1 LITAHTRSERAPGGP
16 PPASRRSRRRVTPV
30 DPRLLHYARST
41 RRYLVLTVILGGCTA
56 FLVVA
61 QAWLLAD
68 AVSGAF
74 IHHKGLAQLKVPVFL
89 LLAAVLGRALV
100 GYLSE
105 RLADRTSASAK
116 SDLRRALMERVAAL
130 GPAGMDRQQAGG
142 LTVLATSG
150 IDALDAYFAR
160 YLPQV
165 FLAVIVPVAVVIV
178 ALGADWISAVIIAV
192 TVPLI
197 PIFMGLVGSTTRE
210 KMGRQARVLG
220 RLAGH
225 FLDVVAGLPTLKI
238 FGRAKAQAQAI
249 ADITDQ
255 YRLATMDTLKVAFLS
270 SLILELLA
278 TISVALVAVAIG
290 LRLLGGHLS
299 LATALFVLI
308 LAPEAYLPLR
318 LLGTNFHA
326 SAEGMKAAE
335 DVFAVLEQPLPERG
349 TGSVLPDVSRSALRV
364 EGLEVTYPGRAVPA
378 LRLPSLTVDPGEV
391 VAVAGP
397 SGCGKSTLLGVLL
410 GLTTASAGAVHIGP
424 ADLAALDP
432 DLWRSQVSW
441 VPQRPHLFARTI
453 AENIRLSRPEAG
465 DDDVRAAITRVGLDD
480 AVDRLPQGL
489 ATVLGSG
496 GAGLSTGERQRVAL
510 ARAFL
515 RDAPILLLDEPTA
528 NLDGQTEEAVLSSVR
543 SLMVG
548 RTVIIAAHRPSLLL
562 LADRVVTLDSVE
574 AAHP

>member
-1 LITAHTRSERAPGGP
+1 VAPAP
-16 PPASRRSRRRVTPV
+16 ASPPARRRAGPL

-41 RRYLVLTVILGGCTA
+41 HRYLVLTVILGGCTA

-61 QAWLLAD
+61 QAWLLAES
-68 AVSGAF
+68 VSGAF
-74 IHHKGLAQLKVPVFL
+74 IHHKGLAQLRVPVLL
-89 LLAAVLGRALV
+89 LLATVLGRALV
-100 GYLSE
+100 GWLSE
-105 RLADRTSASAK
+105 RLADRTSARAK
-116 SDLRRALMERVAAL
+116 SELRQALVERVAAL

-165 FLAVIVPVAVVIV
+165 FLAVIVPVAVIIV

-197 PIFMGLVGSTTRE
+197 PLFMGLVGSTTRE
-210 KMGRQARVLG
+210 KMGRQARVLQ

-255 YRLATMDTLKVAFLS
+255 YRRATMDTLRVAFLS

-290 LRLLGGHLS
+290 LRLLGGHLT

-335 DVFAVLEQPLPERG
+335 DVFAVLELPLPERG
-349 TGSVLPDVSRSALRV
+349 TGTDLPDLTRSALRV
-364 EGLEVTYPGRAVPA
+364 EGLEVTYPGRSGPA
-378 LRLPSLTVDPGEV
+378 LRLSTLTVEPGQV
-391 VAVAGP
+391 VAIAGP
-397 SGCGKSTLLGVLL
+397 SGCGKSTLLSVLL
-410 GLTTASAGAVHIGP
+410 GLTAATAGAVHIG
-424 ADLAALDP
+424 AVDLAALDP

-453 AENIRLSRPEAG
+453 AENIRLSRPDAC
-465 DDDVRAAITRVGLDD
+465 DDDVRKAITRVGLDD

-489 ATVLGSG
+489 ATVLGPG

-543 SLMVG
+543 TLTAG

-562 LADRVVTLDSVE
+562 LADRVVTLDPVE
-574 AAHP
+574 AAHR